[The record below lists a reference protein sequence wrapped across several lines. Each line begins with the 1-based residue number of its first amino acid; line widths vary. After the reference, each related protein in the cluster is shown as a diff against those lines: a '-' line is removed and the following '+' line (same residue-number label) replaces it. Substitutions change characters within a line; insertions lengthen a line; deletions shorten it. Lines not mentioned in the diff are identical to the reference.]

1 MTNLNNNE
9 LSARTN
15 LHNFCNTVKAGLH
28 NAVVSPSKRHAL
40 LVLLLLGAALC
51 AAIYWPYHLPAALAG
66 LMLVPAAFTYLCW
79 AAVSAAAV
87 GYVPG
92 ALEMQHN
99 FARIGFTNSAGEA
112 PYLIQKEQRGNA
124 AILTYHCTG
133 FPVSAWIDKQL
144 ELESALNMLI
154 ASVKE
159 GDDRRTVSLC
169 CVPPEHVFDTIE
181 WHGGAGGLYW
191 GCGLM
196 TTLPDIPRLYTALA
210 EVLAALMYAHRLPP
224 RMDQRVIWGVEAGW
238 TVLLGAFLQA
248 TGKVPLAW
256 WIPCMAM
263 AILSMLLFLWVTRS
277 ITLLEA
283 GYVCARAFILAELA
297 ASVEWQLHCVLWPQR
312 GGAEP
317 LSLLLLAAVYGGIF
331 AAMLFVENRRPGPA
345 GKLKITPAGTFVAVV
360 MALTAF
366 AVSNLSFANGSEA
379 NMNMFYIRTLVDL
392 AGVLILTVQHEQ
404 LREAALHSE
413 LAELDGVL
421 HRQYEQYKQSKENI
435 RLINR
440 RYHELKMQ
448 IAAIRAERDHA
459 KQDVALAAMES
470 GIRQYE
476 AENKTG
482 NPVLDTLLTAKSL
495 YCQQHHI
502 TMTCV
507 ADGHLLD
514 FLETGEI
521 CTIVGTALDNATE
534 SVETEPDHE
543 KRLIRVAVYAQN
555 GFVMLRFE
563 NYCAQEVELGAD
575 GLPRRNTHGGSDL
588 RSVRAA
594 AEKRGGTMTLHWE
607 NGWFTLRVLLP
618 QKS

>member
-1 MTNLNNNE
+1 
-9 LSARTN
+9 
-15 LHNFCNTVKAGLH
+15 
-28 NAVVSPSKRHAL
+28 
-40 LVLLLLGAALC
+40 
-51 AAIYWPYHLPAALAG
+51 
-66 LMLVPAAFTYLCW
+66 
-79 AAVSAAAV
+79 
-87 GYVPG
+87 
-92 ALEMQHN
+92 
-99 FARIGFTNSAGEA
+99 
-112 PYLIQKEQRGNA
+112 
-124 AILTYHCTG
+124 
-133 FPVSAWIDKQL
+133 
-144 ELESALNMLI
+144 
-154 ASVKE
+154 
-159 GDDRRTVSLC
+159 
-169 CVPPEHVFDTIE
+169 
-181 WHGGAGGLYW
+181 
-191 GCGLM
+191 M

-210 EVLAALMYAHRLPP
+210 EVLAALLYAHRLPP

-238 TVLLGAFLQA
+238 AVLLGAFLQA

-317 LSLLLLAAVYGGIF
+317 LSLLLLAVVYGGIF

-470 GIRQYE
+470 VIRQCE

-514 FLETGEI
+514 FWRQGRS
-521 CTIVGTALDNATE
+521 A
-534 SVETEPDHE
+534 
-543 KRLIRVAVYAQN
+543 RLWA
-555 GFVMLRFE
+555 
-563 NYCAQEVELGAD
+563 
-575 GLPRRNTHGGSDL
+575 RRWTTQ
-588 RSVRAA
+588 RRAW
-594 AEKRGGTMTLHWE
+594 RPSPTT
-607 NGWFTLRVLLP
+607 
-618 QKS
+618 KSG